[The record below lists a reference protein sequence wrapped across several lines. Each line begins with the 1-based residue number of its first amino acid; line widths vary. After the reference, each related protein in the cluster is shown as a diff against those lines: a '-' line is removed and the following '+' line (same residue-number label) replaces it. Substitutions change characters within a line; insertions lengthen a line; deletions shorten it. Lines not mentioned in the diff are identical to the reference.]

1 MEKNKENILFADLVA
16 RLPYGV
22 KIEVEVWNEDT
33 ESSEMVAIPIYSVNT
48 DRYFYACTDSEE
60 IQIHIDEV
68 QPYLR
73 KMSSMTEEEKVEYDK
88 LCYNCQEQDSV
99 DYNITQL
106 DRTQLIYVIDWL
118 NAHHFDH
125 RGLIEIGLA
134 LEAPEDM
141 YQF

>member
-1 MEKNKENILFADLVA
+1 MGKNKENILFTDLVA

-22 KIEVEVWNEDT
+22 KIEVEVWNEET

-48 DRYFYACTDSEE
+48 DRYFYACTNSEE
-60 IQIHIDEV
+60 VQIHIDEV

-73 KMSSMTEEEKVEYDK
+73 KMSSMTEEEQQEYDG
-88 LCYNCQEQDSV
+88 LLYGVSDFTQNTDSMSTI
-99 DYNITQL
+99 DSLT
-106 DRTQLIYVIDWL
+106 DWL

>member
-22 KIEVEVWNEDT
+22 KIEVEDWNEET

-60 IQIHIDEV
+60 LQIHIDEV

-73 KMSSMTEEEKVEYDK
+73 KMSSMTEDEQREYDG
-88 LCYNCQEQDSV
+88 LLYGVSDFTQNTGSLSPIDSL
-99 DYNITQL
+99 T
-106 DRTQLIYVIDWL
+106 DWL

-125 RGLIEIGLA
+125 RGLIEMGLA

>member
-22 KIEVEVWNEDT
+22 KIEVEAWNEET

-60 IQIHIDEV
+60 IQIHIDKV

-73 KMSSMTEEEKVEYDK
+73 KMSSMTEKEQQEYDG
-88 LCYNCQEQDSV
+88 LLYGVSDFTQNTDSLSPI
-99 DYNITQL
+99 DSLT
-106 DRTQLIYVIDWL
+106 DWL
-118 NAHHFDH
+118 NSHHFDH

>member
-22 KIEVEVWNEDT
+22 KIEVEAWNEET

>member
-16 RLPYGV
+16 KLPYGV
-22 KIEVEVWNEDT
+22 KIEVEVWNEET

-73 KMSSMTEEEKVEYDK
+73 KMSSMTEKEQQEYDG
-88 LCYNCQEQDSV
+88 LLYSVSDFTQNTDSLSP
-99 DYNITQL
+99 I
-106 DRTQLIYVIDWL
+106 DRLTDWL
-118 NAHHFDH
+118 NANHFDH
-125 RGLIEIGLA
+125 RGLIEMGLA
-134 LEAPEDM
+134 LEAPENM

>member
-22 KIEVEVWNEDT
+22 KIEVEVWNEET

-73 KMSSMTEEEKVEYDK
+73 KMSSMTEKEQQEYDG
-88 LCYNCQEQDSV
+88 LLYGVSDFTQNTDSLSPI
-99 DYNITQL
+99 DSLT
-106 DRTQLIYVIDWL
+106 DWL
-118 NAHHFDH
+118 NAHHFDY
-125 RGLIEIGLA
+125 RGLIEKGLA

>member
-22 KIEVEVWNEDT
+22 KIEVEAWNEET

-134 LEAPEDM
+134 LEAPEDI